1 MSHPRSSSRRGKPA
15 GDAPALPSPTRA
27 GRVALVGRPNVGKST
42 LFNALLGEPMAITSP
57 HPQTTRTMVRG
68 VVTRDDAQFV
78 LLDTPGVHSPR
89 NRLGHHMN
97 ESVVLAA
104 DGADATVFLVEAPRP
119 GTFAGPADADLEV
132 LASLPARPTVLAINK
147 IDRVEDKAALLP
159 FIAAFAER
167 RPDFRATVPISARR
181 ESGLDRLLGEL
192 RDLVPEQPWL
202 YEPDTLSDQPVRFF
216 VAEFVREQILR
227 KTRQEVPHGVAVVV
241 DAYDE
246 SRRIPRIE
254 ATIHV
259 TREAHKKILIGAKGS
274 MLKSIGIAA
283 RARVEA
289 MLSGRVDLR
298 LQVRATP
305 DWMDSDA
312 RLRELGYGEDD
323 EA

>member
-1 MSHPRSSSRRGKPA
+1 
-15 GDAPALPSPTRA
+15 
-27 GRVALVGRPNVGKST
+27 
-42 LFNALLGEPMAITSP
+42 
-57 HPQTTRTMVRG
+57 MVRG
-68 VVTRDDAQFV
+68 VVTRGSAQFV

-104 DGADATVFLVEAPRP
+104 DAADATVFLVEAPRP
-119 GTFAGPADADLEV
+119 GAPAGPADADLEV
-132 LASLPARPTVLAINK
+132 LANLPARPTILAINK
-147 IDRVEDKAALLP
+147 VDRVDDKAALLP

-181 ESGLDRLLGEL
+181 ESGLDRLLDEL
-192 RDLVPEQPWL
+192 QTL
-202 YEPDTLSDQPVRFF
+202 DTLSDQPVRFF

-246 SRRIPRIE
+246 SGRIPRID

-289 MLSGRVDLR
+289 MLEGRVDLR

-312 RLRELGYGEDD
+312 RLRELGYGKGD

>member
-1 MSHPRSSSRRGKPA
+1 
-15 GDAPALPSPTRA
+15 
-27 GRVALVGRPNVGKST
+27 VGKST

-57 HPQTTRTMVRG
+57 HPQTTRSMIRG
-68 VVTRDDAQFV
+68 VVTRGRAQFV
-78 LLDTPGVHSPR
+78 LLDTPGVHAPR
-89 NRLGHHMN
+89 NRLGHRMN

-104 DGADATVFLVEAPRP
+104 DAADATLFLVEAPRP
-119 GTFAGPADADLEV
+119 GAAPTPADADLEA
-132 LASLPARPTVLAINK
+132 LGRLPTRPTVLAINK
-147 IDRVEDKAALLP
+147 IDRLEDKTLLLP

-167 RPDFRATVPISARR
+167 WPDLRASVPISARR
-181 ESGLDRLLGEL
+181 ESGLDRLLDEL
-192 RDLVPEQPWL
+192 RDLLPEQPWL
-202 YEPDTLSDQPVRFF
+202 FDPDTLSDQPARFF
-216 VAEFVREQILR
+216 VAEFVREQVLR

-246 SRRIPRIE
+246 SGRVPRIE

-289 MLSGRVDLR
+289 MLSSRVDLR

-312 RLRELGYGEDD
+312 RLRELGYGEVD
-323 EA
+323 EP